1 MWVNGNGQRKWKQ
14 IKGNL
19 IERKMKVDE
28 EKFEGMKSNEA
39 GNFER
44 KKVNQ
49 GKLRE

>member
-28 EKFEGMKSNEA
+28 AKFEGMKSNEA
-39 GNFER
+39 GILRER
-44 KKVNQ
+44 K
-49 GKLRE
+49 